1 MDANILKA
9 GTENFN
15 LPHDVVPLPSGGI
28 FYKNK
33 KKSVKVGYLTAND
46 ENIILGGISNPNVNI
61 VTTLIR
67 AKLYETDIKPEE
79 LLEGDVEAILIYLR
93 NTSFGPEYTIN
104 LMDPATGKMFQHTFI
119 IDEVNFKKP
128 NTTPNEDGTFTTTL
142 PRTGAIVKLRLLNL
156 GDKSKITDME
166 TKYPKG
172 RVAPITIW
180 TLQEQIVELNGETD
194 RGKIIEFVQN
204 MPIMDSKHIKRFI
217 SQNEPGLDLTL
228 EVIAPSGENV
238 STSITFG
245 VDFFRPFFDI

>member
-1 MDANILKA
+1 MENEILY
-9 GTENFN
+9 GQMNFN
-15 LPHDVVPLPSGGI
+15 LPHDVVELPSRGLY
-28 FYKNK
+28 YKNK
-33 KKSVKVGYLTAND
+33 KSAVKVGYLNATD
-46 ENIILGGISNPNVNI
+46 EDVLSSGVKNNNLLI
-61 VTTLIR
+61 TLLR
-67 AKLYETDIKPEE
+67 NKLYEPEIKPED
-79 LLEGDVEAILIYLR
+79 LLDGDIEAILIFLR

-142 PRTGAIVKLRLLNL
+142 PRTGAIVKLRLLSL
-156 GDKSKITDME
+156 GDKTKITDME

-245 VDFFRPFFDI
+245 VDFFRPFFDL

>member
-1 MDANILKA
+1 MENEILY
-9 GTENFN
+9 GQMNFN
-15 LPHDVVPLPSGGI
+15 LPHDVVELPSRGLY
-28 FYKNK
+28 YKNK
-33 KKSVKVGYLTAND
+33 KSGVKVGYLNATD
-46 ENIILGGISNPNVNI
+46 EDVLSSGVKNNNLLM
-61 VTTLIR
+61 TLLR
-67 AKLYETDIKPEE
+67 NKLYEPEIKPED
-79 LLEGDVEAILIYLR
+79 LLDGDIEAILIFLR

-128 NTTPNEDGTFTTTL
+128 NTTPNEDGTYTTTL
-142 PRTGAIVKLRLLNL
+142 PRTGAIVKLRLLTL
-156 GDKSKITDME
+156 GDKTKITDME

-204 MPIMDSKHIKRFI
+204 MPIMDSKYIKKFI

>member
-1 MDANILKA
+1 MENEILY
-9 GTENFN
+9 GQMNFN
-15 LPHDVVPLPSGGI
+15 LPHDVVELPSRGLY
-28 FYKNK
+28 YKNK
-33 KKSVKVGYLTAND
+33 KSAVKVGYLNATD
-46 ENIILGGISNPNVNI
+46 EDVLSSGVKNNNLLM
-61 VTTLIR
+61 TLLR
-67 AKLYETDIKPEE
+67 NKLYEPEIKPED
-79 LLEGDVEAILIYLR
+79 LLDGDIEAILIFLR

-128 NTTPNEDGTFTTTL
+128 NTTPNEDGTYTTTL
-142 PRTGAIVKLRLLNL
+142 PRTGAIVKLRLLTL

-245 VDFFRPFFDI
+245 VDFFRPFFVI

>member
-1 MDANILKA
+1 MENEILY
-9 GTENFN
+9 GQMNFN
-15 LPHDVVPLPSGGI
+15 LPHDVVELPSRGLY
-28 FYKNK
+28 YKNK
-33 KKSVKVGYLTAND
+33 KSGVKIGYLNATD
-46 ENIILGGISNPNVNI
+46 EDVLSSGVKNNNLLI
-61 VTTLIR
+61 TLLR
-67 AKLYETDIKPEE
+67 NKLYEPEIKPED
-79 LLEGDVEAILIYLR
+79 LLDGDIEAILIFLR

>member
-93 NTSFGPEYTIN
+93 NTSFGPEYTLTLN
-104 LMDPATGKMFQHTFI
+104 DPANNKPFETTI
-119 IDEVNFKKP
+119 VLDELNIVKP
-128 NTTPNEDGTFTTTL
+128 NSTPDENGHYNIKL
-142 PRTGAIVKLRLLNL
+142 PRCEANVKLRPLTYGEILELDKMVESYPPNL
-156 GDKSKITDME
+156 T
-166 TKYPKG
+166 TP
-172 RVAPITIW
+172 RVTW
-180 TLQEQIVELNGETD
+180 RLMKQIVEINGETD
-194 RGKIIEFVQN
+194 KEKISQMIN
-204 MPIMDSKHIKRFI
+204 NLPIMDSKFIKKFI
-217 SQNEPGLDLTL
+217 KENEPSLDLKR
-228 EVIAPSGENV
+228 VVRAPSGEQVNLEV
-238 STSITFG
+238 TFG
-245 VDFFRPFFDI
+245 VEFFRPFF

>member
-1 MDANILKA
+1 MENEILY
-9 GTENFN
+9 GQMNFN
-15 LPHDVVPLPSGGI
+15 LPHDVVELPSRGLY
-28 FYKNK
+28 YKNK
-33 KKSVKVGYLTAND
+33 KSAVKIGYLNATD
-46 ENIILGGISNPNVNI
+46 EDVLSSGVKNNNLLM
-61 VTTLIR
+61 TLLR
-67 AKLYETDIKPEE
+67 NKLYEPEIKPED
-79 LLEGDVEAILIYLR
+79 LLDGDIEAILIFLR

-104 LMDPATGKMFQHTFI
+104 LMDPATGKMFQHTFV

-128 NTTPNEDGTFTTTL
+128 NTTPNEDGTYTTTL
-142 PRTGAIVKLRLLNL
+142 PRTGSTVKLRLLTL

-245 VDFFRPFFDI
+245 VDFFRPFFVI

>member
-1 MDANILKA
+1 MENEILY
-9 GTENFN
+9 GQMNFN
-15 LPHDVVPLPSGGI
+15 LPHDVVELPSRGLY
-28 FYKNK
+28 YKNK
-33 KKSVKVGYLTAND
+33 KSAVKVGYLNATD
-46 ENIILGGISNPNVNI
+46 EDVLSSGVKNNNLLM
-61 VTTLIR
+61 TLLR
-67 AKLYETDIKPEE
+67 NKLYEPEIKPED
-79 LLEGDVEAILIYLR
+79 LLDGDIEAILIFLR

-128 NTTPNEDGTFTTTL
+128 KTTPNEDGTYTTTL
-142 PRTGAIVKLRLLNL
+142 PRTGSIVKLRLLTL

-180 TLQEQIVELNGETD
+180 TLQEQIIELNGETD

-245 VDFFRPFFDI
+245 VDFFRPFFDL

>member
-1 MDANILKA
+1 MENEILY
-9 GTENFN
+9 GQMNFN
-15 LPHDVVPLPSGGI
+15 LPHDVVELPSRGLY
-28 FYKNK
+28 YKNK
-33 KKSVKVGYLTAND
+33 KSAVKVGYLNATD
-46 ENIILGGISNPNVNI
+46 EDVLSSGVKNNNLLM
-61 VTTLIR
+61 TLLR
-67 AKLYETDIKPEE
+67 NKLYEPEIKPED
-79 LLEGDVEAILIYLR
+79 LLDGDIEAILIFLR

-128 NTTPNEDGTFTTTL
+128 NTTPNEDGTYTTTL
-142 PRTGAIVKLRLLNL
+142 PRTGAIVKLRLLTL

>member
-1 MDANILKA
+1 MENEILY
-9 GTENFN
+9 GQMNFN
-15 LPHDVVPLPSGGI
+15 LPHDVVELPSRGLY
-28 FYKNK
+28 YKNK
-33 KKSVKVGYLTAND
+33 KSAVKVGYLNATD
-46 ENIILGGISNPNVNI
+46 EDVLSSGVKNNNLLI
-61 VTTLIR
+61 TLLR
-67 AKLYETDIKPEE
+67 NKLYEPEIKPED
-79 LLEGDVEAILIYLR
+79 LLDGDIEAILIFLR

-128 NTTPNEDGTFTTTL
+128 NTTPNEDGTYTTTL
-142 PRTGAIVKLRLLNL
+142 PRTGAIVKLRLLSL
-156 GDKSKITDME
+156 GDKTKITDME

>member
-1 MDANILKA
+1 MENEILY
-9 GTENFN
+9 GQMNFN
-15 LPHDVVPLPSGGI
+15 LPHDVVELPSRGLY
-28 FYKNK
+28 YKNK
-33 KKSVKVGYLTAND
+33 KSAVKIGYLNATD
-46 ENIILGGISNPNVNI
+46 EDVLSSGVKNNNLLM
-61 VTTLIR
+61 TLLR
-67 AKLYETDIKPEE
+67 NKLYEPEIKPED
-79 LLEGDVEAILIYLR
+79 LLDGDIEAILIFLR

-104 LMDPATGKMFQHTFI
+104 LMDPATGKMFQHTFV

-128 NTTPNEDGTFTTTL
+128 NTTPNEDGTYTTTL
-142 PRTGAIVKLRLLNL
+142 PRTGAIVKLRLLSL
-156 GDKSKITDME
+156 GDKTKITDME

-204 MPIMDSKHIKRFI
+204 MPIMDSKHINRFI

>member
-1 MDANILKA
+1 MENEILY
-9 GTENFN
+9 GQMNFN
-15 LPHDVVPLPSGGI
+15 LPHDVVELPSRGLY
-28 FYKNK
+28 YKNK
-33 KKSVKVGYLTAND
+33 KSAVKIGYLNATD
-46 ENIILGGISNPNVNI
+46 EDVLSSGVKNNNLLI
-61 VTTLIR
+61 TLLR
-67 AKLYETDIKPEE
+67 NKLYEPEIKPED
-79 LLEGDVEAILIYLR
+79 LLDGDIEAILIFLR

>member
-1 MDANILKA
+1 MENEILY
-9 GTENFN
+9 GQMNFN
-15 LPHDVVPLPSGGI
+15 LPHDVVELPSRGLY
-28 FYKNK
+28 YKNK
-33 KKSVKVGYLTAND
+33 KSAVKIGYLNATD
-46 ENIILGGISNPNVNI
+46 EDVLSSGVKNNNLLI
-61 VTTLIR
+61 TLLR
-67 AKLYETDIKPEE
+67 NKLYEPEIKPED
-79 LLEGDVEAILIYLR
+79 LLDGDIEAILIFLR

-245 VDFFRPFFDI
+245 VDFFRPFFDL

>member
-1 MDANILKA
+1 MENEILY
-9 GTENFN
+9 GQMNFN
-15 LPHDVVPLPSGGI
+15 LPHDVVELPSRGLY
-28 FYKNK
+28 YKNK
-33 KKSVKVGYLTAND
+33 KSAVKIGYLNATD
-46 ENIILGGISNPNVNI
+46 EDVLSSGVKNNNLLI
-61 VTTLIR
+61 TLLR
-67 AKLYETDIKPEE
+67 NKLYEPEIKPED
-79 LLEGDVEAILIYLR
+79 LLDGDIEAILIFLR

-128 NTTPNEDGTFTTTL
+128 NTTPNEDGTYTTTL
-142 PRTGAIVKLRLLNL
+142 PRTGATVKLRLLTL

-172 RVAPITIW
+172 RIAPTTIW

-245 VDFFRPFFDI
+245 VDFFRPFFVI

>member
-1 MDANILKA
+1 MENEILY
-9 GTENFN
+9 GQTNFN
-15 LPHDVVPLPSGGI
+15 LPHDVVELPSKGLY
-28 FYKNK
+28 YKNK
-33 KKSVKVGYLTAND
+33 KSGVKIGYLNATD
-46 ENIILGGISNPNVNI
+46 EDVLSSGVKNNNLLI
-61 VTTLIR
+61 TLLR
-67 AKLYETDIKPEE
+67 NKLYEPEIKPED
-79 LLEGDVEAILIYLR
+79 LLDGDIEAILIFLR

-119 IDEVNFKKP
+119 IDEINFKKP

-142 PRTGAIVKLRLLNL
+142 PRTGATVKLRLLTL
-156 GDKSKITDME
+156 GDKTKITDME

-172 RVAPITIW
+172 RVAPTTIW

-204 MPIMDSKHIKRFI
+204 MPIMDSKYIKRFI

>member
-1 MDANILKA
+1 MENEILY
-9 GTENFN
+9 GQMNFN
-15 LPHDVVPLPSGGI
+15 LPHDVVELPSRGLY
-28 FYKNK
+28 YKNK
-33 KKSVKVGYLTAND
+33 KSGVKVGYLNATD
-46 ENIILGGISNPNVNI
+46 EDVLSSGVKNNNLLI
-61 VTTLIR
+61 TLLR
-67 AKLYETDIKPEE
+67 NKLYEPEIKPED
-79 LLEGDVEAILIYLR
+79 LLDGDIEAILIFLR
-93 NTSFGPEYTIN
+93 NTSFGPEYTLN
-104 LMDPATGKMFQHTFI
+104 LMDPATGKMFQHTFV

-128 NTTPNEDGTFTTTL
+128 NTTPNEDGTYTTTL
-142 PRTGAIVKLRLLNL
+142 PRTGAIVKLRLLTL

>member
-1 MDANILKA
+1 MENEILY
-9 GTENFN
+9 GQMNFN
-15 LPHDVVPLPSGGI
+15 LPHDVVELPSRGLY
-28 FYKNK
+28 YKNK
-33 KKSVKVGYLTAND
+33 KSAVKIGYLNATD
-46 ENIILGGISNPNVNI
+46 EDVLSSGVKNNNLLI
-61 VTTLIR
+61 TLLR
-67 AKLYETDIKPEE
+67 NKLYEPEIKPED
-79 LLEGDVEAILIYLR
+79 LLDGDIEAILIFLR

-128 NTTPNEDGTFTTTL
+128 NTTPNEDGTYTTTL
-142 PRTGAIVKLRLLNL
+142 PRTGAIVKLRLLTL

-245 VDFFRPFFDI
+245 VDFFRPFFDL

>member
-1 MDANILKA
+1 MENEILY
-9 GTENFN
+9 GQTNFN
-15 LPHDVVPLPSGGI
+15 LPHDVVELPSRGLY
-28 FYKNK
+28 YKNK
-33 KKSVKVGYLTAND
+33 KSGVKIGYLNATD
-46 ENIILGGISNPNVNI
+46 EDVLSSGVKNNNLLL
-61 VTTLIR
+61 TLLR
-67 AKLYETDIKPEE
+67 NKLYEPEIKPED
-79 LLEGDVEAILIYLR
+79 LLDGDIEAILIFLR

-142 PRTGAIVKLRLLNL
+142 PRTGAIVKLRLLTL
-156 GDKSKITDME
+156 GDKTKITDME

-245 VDFFRPFFDI
+245 VDFFRPFFDL

>member
-1 MDANILKA
+1 MENEILY
-9 GTENFN
+9 GQMNFN
-15 LPHDVVPLPSGGI
+15 LPHDVVELPSRGLY
-28 FYKNK
+28 YKNK
-33 KKSVKVGYLTAND
+33 KSAVKIGYLNATD
-46 ENIILGGISNPNVNI
+46 EDVLSSGVKNNNLLI
-61 VTTLIR
+61 TLLR
-67 AKLYETDIKPEE
+67 NKLYEPEIKPED
-79 LLEGDVEAILIYLR
+79 LLDGDIEAILIFLR

-172 RVAPITIW
+172 RIAPTTIW

-245 VDFFRPFFDI
+245 VDFFRPFFDL

>member
-1 MDANILKA
+1 MENEILY
-9 GTENFN
+9 GQMNFN
-15 LPHDVVPLPSGGI
+15 LPHDVVELPSRGLY
-28 FYKNK
+28 YKNK
-33 KKSVKVGYLTAND
+33 KSGVKVGYLNATD
-46 ENIILGGISNPNVNI
+46 EDVLSSGVKNNNLLM
-61 VTTLIR
+61 TLLR
-67 AKLYETDIKPEE
+67 NKLYEPEIKPED
-79 LLEGDVEAILIYLR
+79 LLDGDIEAILIFLR

-119 IDEVNFKKP
+119 IDEINFKKP
-128 NTTPNEDGTFTTTL
+128 NTTPNEDGTYTTTL
-142 PRTGAIVKLRLLNL
+142 PRTGAIVKLRLLTL

-245 VDFFRPFFDI
+245 VDFFRPFFDL

>member
-1 MDANILKA
+1 MENEILY
-9 GTENFN
+9 GQTNFN
-15 LPHDVVPLPSGGI
+15 LPHDVVELPSRGLY
-28 FYKNK
+28 YKNK
-33 KKSVKVGYLTAND
+33 KSGVKIGYLNATD
-46 ENIILGGISNPNVNI
+46 EDVLSSGVKNNNLLI
-61 VTTLIR
+61 TLLR
-67 AKLYETDIKPEE
+67 NKLYEPEIKPED
-79 LLEGDVEAILIYLR
+79 LLDGDIEAILIFLR

-119 IDEVNFKKP
+119 IDEINFKKQ

-142 PRTGAIVKLRLLNL
+142 PRTGATVKLRLLTL
-156 GDKSKITDME
+156 GDKTKITDME

-172 RVAPITIW
+172 RVAPLTIW
-180 TLQEQIVELNGETD
+180 TLQEQIVELNGESD

-204 MPIMDSKHIKRFI
+204 MPIMDSKYIKRFI

-245 VDFFRPFFDI
+245 DDFFRPFFDI

>member
-1 MDANILKA
+1 MENEILY
-9 GTENFN
+9 GQMNFN
-15 LPHDVVPLPSGGI
+15 LPHDVVELPSRGLY
-28 FYKNK
+28 YKNK
-33 KKSVKVGYLTAND
+33 KSAVKVGYLNATD
-46 ENIILGGISNPNVNI
+46 EDVLSSGVKNNNLLI
-61 VTTLIR
+61 TLLR
-67 AKLYETDIKPEE
+67 NKLYEPEIKPED
-79 LLEGDVEAILIYLR
+79 LLDGDIEAILIFLR

-128 NTTPNEDGTFTTTL
+128 NTTPNEDGTYTTTL
-142 PRTGAIVKLRLLNL
+142 PRTGATVKLRLLTL

-172 RVAPITIW
+172 RIAPTTIW

-245 VDFFRPFFDI
+245 VDFFRPFFVI

>member
-1 MDANILKA
+1 MENEILY
-9 GTENFN
+9 GQMNFN
-15 LPHDVVPLPSGGI
+15 LPHDVVELPSRGLY
-28 FYKNK
+28 YKNK
-33 KKSVKVGYLTAND
+33 KSAVKIGYLNATD
-46 ENIILGGISNPNVNI
+46 EDVLSSGVKNNNLLM
-61 VTTLIR
+61 TLLR
-67 AKLYETDIKPEE
+67 NKLYEPEIKPED
-79 LLEGDVEAILIYLR
+79 LLDGDIEAILIFLR

-128 NTTPNEDGTFTTTL
+128 NTTPNEDGTYTTTL
-142 PRTGAIVKLRLLNL
+142 PRTGAIVKLRLLTL

-245 VDFFRPFFDI
+245 VDFFRPFFVI

>member
-1 MDANILKA
+1 MENEILY
-9 GTENFN
+9 GQTNFN
-15 LPHDVVPLPSGGI
+15 LPHDVVELPSRGLY
-28 FYKNK
+28 YKNK
-33 KKSVKVGYLTAND
+33 KSAVKIGYLNATD
-46 ENIILGGISNPNVNI
+46 EDVLSSGVKNNNLLI
-61 VTTLIR
+61 TLLR
-67 AKLYETDIKPEE
+67 NKLYEPEIKPED
-79 LLEGDVEAILIYLR
+79 LLDGDIEAILIFLR

-119 IDEVNFKKP
+119 IDEINFKKP
-128 NTTPNEDGTFTTTL
+128 NTTPNEDGTYTTTL
-142 PRTGAIVKLRLLNL
+142 PRTGAIVKLRLLTL
-156 GDKSKITDME
+156 GDKTKITDME

-245 VDFFRPFFDI
+245 VDFFRPFFDL

>member
-1 MDANILKA
+1 MENEILY
-9 GTENFN
+9 GQTNFN
-15 LPHDVVPLPSGGI
+15 LPHDVVELPSRGLY
-28 FYKNK
+28 YKNK
-33 KKSVKVGYLTAND
+33 KSAVKIGYLNATD
-46 ENIILGGISNPNVNI
+46 EDVLSSGVKNNNLLI
-61 VTTLIR
+61 TLLR
-67 AKLYETDIKPEE
+67 NKLYEPEIKPED
-79 LLEGDVEAILIYLR
+79 LLDGDIEAILIFLR

-142 PRTGAIVKLRLLNL
+142 PRTGAIVKLRLLSL
-156 GDKSKITDME
+156 GDKTKITDME

>member
-1 MDANILKA
+1 MENEILY
-9 GTENFN
+9 GQMNFN
-15 LPHDVVPLPSGGI
+15 LPHDVVELPSKGLY
-28 FYKNK
+28 YKNK
-33 KKSVKVGYLTAND
+33 KSGVKVGYLNATD
-46 ENIILGGISNPNVNI
+46 EDVLSSGVKNNNLLM
-61 VTTLIR
+61 TLLR
-67 AKLYETDIKPEE
+67 NKLYEPELKPED
-79 LLEGDVEAILIYLR
+79 LLDGDIEAILIFLR

-104 LMDPATGKMFQHTFI
+104 LMDPATGRMFQHTFV

-142 PRTGAIVKLRLLNL
+142 PRTGAIVKLRLLTL
-156 GDKSKITDME
+156 GDKTKITEME
-166 TKYPKG
+166 SKYPKG
-172 RVAPITIW
+172 RVAPTTIW

-204 MPIMDSKHIKRFI
+204 MPIMDSKYIKRFI

-245 VDFFRPFFDI
+245 VDFFRPFFDL

>member
-1 MDANILKA
+1 MENEILY
-9 GTENFN
+9 GQMNFN
-15 LPHDVVPLPSGGI
+15 LPHDVVELPSRGLY
-28 FYKNK
+28 YKNK
-33 KKSVKVGYLTAND
+33 KSAVKIGYLNATD
-46 ENIILGGISNPNVNI
+46 EDVLSSGVKNNNLLM
-61 VTTLIR
+61 TLLR
-67 AKLYETDIKPEE
+67 NKLYEPEIKPED
-79 LLEGDVEAILIYLR
+79 LLDGDIEAILIFLR

-104 LMDPATGKMFQHTFI
+104 LMDPATGKMFQHTFV

-142 PRTGAIVKLRLLNL
+142 PRTGAIVKLRLLSL
-156 GDKSKITDME
+156 GDKTKITDME

-245 VDFFRPFFDI
+245 VDFFRPFFVI

>member
-1 MDANILKA
+1 MENEILY
-9 GTENFN
+9 GQMNFN
-15 LPHDVVPLPSGGI
+15 LPHDVVELPSRGLY
-28 FYKNK
+28 YKNK
-33 KKSVKVGYLTAND
+33 KSAVKVGYLNATD
-46 ENIILGGISNPNVNI
+46 EDVLSSGVKNNNLLM
-61 VTTLIR
+61 TLLR
-67 AKLYETDIKPEE
+67 NKLYEPEIKPED
-79 LLEGDVEAILIYLR
+79 LLDGDIEAILIFLR

-128 NTTPNEDGTFTTTL
+128 NTTPNEDGTYTTTL
-142 PRTGAIVKLRLLNL
+142 PRTGAIVKLRLLTL

-172 RVAPITIW
+172 RIAPTTIW

-245 VDFFRPFFDI
+245 VDFFRPFFVI

>member
-1 MDANILKA
+1 MENEILY
-9 GTENFN
+9 GQTNFN
-15 LPHDVVPLPSGGI
+15 LPHDVVELPSRGLY
-28 FYKNK
+28 YKNK
-33 KKSVKVGYLTAND
+33 KSAVKIGYLNATD
-46 ENIILGGISNPNVNI
+46 EDVLSSGVKNNNLLL
-61 VTTLIR
+61 TLLR
-67 AKLYETDIKPEE
+67 NKLYEPEIKPED
-79 LLEGDVEAILIYLR
+79 LLDGDIEAILIFLR

-128 NTTPNEDGTFTTTL
+128 NTTPNEDGTYTTTL
-142 PRTGAIVKLRLLNL
+142 PRTGAIVKLRLLTL

-204 MPIMDSKHIKRFI
+204 MPIMDSKYIKRFI

-245 VDFFRPFFDI
+245 VDFFRPFFDL

>member
-1 MDANILKA
+1 MENEILY
-9 GTENFN
+9 GQMNFN
-15 LPHDVVPLPSGGI
+15 LPHDVVELPSRGLY
-28 FYKNK
+28 YKNK
-33 KKSVKVGYLTAND
+33 KSGVKIGYLNATD
-46 ENIILGGISNPNVNI
+46 EDVLSSGLKNNNILL
-61 VTTLIR
+61 TLLR
-67 AKLYETDIKPEE
+67 NKLYEPEIKPED
-79 LLEGDVEAILIYLR
+79 LLDGDIESILIFLR

-128 NTTPNEDGTFTTTL
+128 KTTPNEDGTFTTTL
-142 PRTGAIVKLRLLNL
+142 PRTGAIVKLRLLTL

-172 RVAPITIW
+172 RIAPTTIW
-180 TLQEQIVELNGETD
+180 TLQEQIIELNGETD
-194 RGKIIEFVQN
+194 RGKIIEFIQN
-204 MPIMDSKHIKRFI
+204 MPIMDSKYIKRFI

>member
-1 MDANILKA
+1 MENEILY
-9 GTENFN
+9 GQMNFN
-15 LPHDVVPLPSGGI
+15 LPHDVVELPSRGLY
-28 FYKNK
+28 YKNK
-33 KKSVKVGYLTAND
+33 KSAVKIGYLNATD
-46 ENIILGGISNPNVNI
+46 EDVLSSGVKNNNLLM
-61 VTTLIR
+61 TLLR
-67 AKLYETDIKPEE
+67 NKLYEPEIKPED
-79 LLEGDVEAILIYLR
+79 LLDGDIEAILIFLR

-128 NTTPNEDGTFTTTL
+128 NTTPNEDGTYTTTL
-142 PRTGAIVKLRLLNL
+142 PRTGAIVKLRSLNL

-245 VDFFRPFFDI
+245 VDFFRPFFDL

>member
-1 MDANILKA
+1 MENEILY
-9 GTENFN
+9 GQMNFN
-15 LPHDVVPLPSGGI
+15 LPHDVVELPSRGLY
-28 FYKNK
+28 YKNK
-33 KKSVKVGYLTAND
+33 KSAVKIGYLNATD
-46 ENIILGGISNPNVNI
+46 EDVLSSGVKNNNLLI
-61 VTTLIR
+61 TLLR
-67 AKLYETDIKPEE
+67 NKLYEPEIKPED
-79 LLEGDVEAILIYLR
+79 LLDGDIEAILIFLR

-128 NTTPNEDGTFTTTL
+128 NTTPNEDGTYTTTL
-142 PRTGAIVKLRLLNL
+142 PRTGAIVKLRLLTL

-245 VDFFRPFFDI
+245 VDFFRPFFVI

>member
-1 MDANILKA
+1 MENEILY
-9 GTENFN
+9 GQMNFN
-15 LPHDVVPLPSGGI
+15 LPHDVVELPSRGLY
-28 FYKNK
+28 YKNK
-33 KKSVKVGYLTAND
+33 KSAVKIGYLNATD
-46 ENIILGGISNPNVNI
+46 EDVLSSGVKNNNLLM
-61 VTTLIR
+61 TLLR
-67 AKLYETDIKPEE
+67 NKLYEPEIKPED
-79 LLEGDVEAILIYLR
+79 LLDGDIEAILIFLR

-104 LMDPATGKMFQHTFI
+104 LMDPATGKMFQHTFV

-128 NTTPNEDGTFTTTL
+128 NTTPNEDGTYTTTL
-142 PRTGAIVKLRLLNL
+142 PRTGAIVKLRLLSL

-245 VDFFRPFFDI
+245 VDFFRPFFVI

>member
-1 MDANILKA
+1 MENEILY
-9 GTENFN
+9 GQMNFN
-15 LPHDVVPLPSGGI
+15 LPHDVVELPSRGLY
-28 FYKNK
+28 YKNK
-33 KKSVKVGYLTAND
+33 KSAVKVGYLNATD
-46 ENIILGGISNPNVNI
+46 EDVLSSGVKNNNLLM
-61 VTTLIR
+61 TLLR
-67 AKLYETDIKPEE
+67 NKLYEPEIKPED
-79 LLEGDVEAILIYLR
+79 LLDGDIEAILIFLR

-128 NTTPNEDGTFTTTL
+128 NTTPNEDGTYTTTL
-142 PRTGAIVKLRLLNL
+142 PRTGAIVKLRLLTL
-156 GDKSKITDME
+156 GDKTKITDME

-204 MPIMDSKHIKRFI
+204 MPIMDSKYIKKFI